1 MGWGCAAP
9 KVWGGGPLA
18 RPHSVISADLLRMRD
33 AGGASEG
40 NNNPLICGSGVV
52 AAYGRL
58 GPSPCCR
65 RAPSE
70 LLPTEIKPTYKAS
83 RAAPAPALT
92 RAVPIIAAHRSRR
105 REHSLKFETQME
117 NCYLKPPRRRGG
129 RLIRDLINVSNARGT
144 IRLLKAILFPT
155 RGWEGKGKKAPDAFG
170 QPKGSGRTASCE
182 TAENLPS
189 PPCPLLPNFG
199 KGEGGKADFS
209 QPSSRN

>member
-1 MGWGCAAP
+1 
-9 KVWGGGPLA
+9 
-18 RPHSVISADLLRMRD
+18 MRD

-58 GPSPCCR
+58 GPSPCRR